1 MIVISHQRLQRYV
14 SSPQVAYLAL
24 PSVITL
30 GKALRFVLQEGVNYM
45 FIRLAGGPKVECNV
59 ISNEFC
65 VTLGCINGRTS
76 ADYKCPGVGLNLM
89 MQK

>member
-1 MIVISHQRLQRYV
+1 M
-14 SSPQVAYLAL
+14 
-24 PSVITL
+24 
-30 GKALRFVLQEGVNYM
+30 QERVKYM
-45 FIRLAGGPKVECNV
+45 FICLAGGLKVECNV

-65 VTLGCINGRTS
+65 VTLGCINGQTS